1 MNNAVVKS
9 DKIPTGLH
17 PHHRQ
22 VEKMLEQ
29 RAVKALHLFPRKV
42 GLGELAFKQEHR
54 IRANNEVVWLCVA
67 RPTIILKVEPLAG
80 EEPAVQLPLG
90 QKLFQVPADF
100 ALIRQS
106 PCPSPA

>member
-1 MNNAVVKS
+1 
-9 DKIPTGLH
+9 
-17 PHHRQ
+17 
-22 VEKMLEQ
+22 MLEQ
-29 RAVKALHLFPRKV
+29 RAVKALHLLPSKV

-54 IRANNEVVWLCVA
+54 IRANNEVVWLRVA
-67 RPTIILKVEPLAG
+67 RPTIVLKVEPLTG

-106 PCPSPA
+106 PGPRSAQAFRLEQRLRAQKRPG

>member
-1 MNNAVVKS
+1 
-9 DKIPTGLH
+9 
-17 PHHRQ
+17 
-22 VEKMLEQ
+22 MLEQ

-67 RPTIILKVEPLAG
+67 RPTIILKVEPLAR

-106 PCPSPA
+106 PCPSPAQALRLEQRLRAQKRPG